1 MTEKCDSDIVSNMML
16 LSGKHALRQ
25 IIKPSKSCPN
35 RLCIGLPTSLPFK
48 FKDKPT
54 SLTLKFKD
62 KPTSLTLKFK
72 DKWGFL
78 MSLKSLIDEAT
89 MLPIKPTSLDE
100 NLQIGPG
107 D

>member
-1 MTEKCDSDIVSNMML
+1 MTEKCDSDIVSNMIL

-62 KPTSLTLKFK
+62 K
-72 DKWGFL
+72 WGFL
-78 MSLKSLIDEAT
+78 MSLKSPIDEAT

>member
-62 KPTSLTLKFK
+62 K
-72 DKWGFL
+72 WGFL

>member
-16 LSGKHALRQ
+16 LSRKHALRQ

-62 KPTSLTLKFK
+62 K
-72 DKWGFL
+72 WGFL
-78 MSLKSLIDEAT
+78 MSLKSPIDEAT

>member
-62 KPTSLTLKFK
+62 K
-72 DKWGFL
+72 WGFL

-89 MLPIKPTSLDE
+89 MLPIKPTSLEE

>member
-35 RLCIGLPTSLPFK
+35 RLCIGLPTSL
-48 FKDKPT
+48 
-54 SLTLKFKD
+54 
-62 KPTSLTLKFK
+62 TLKFK

-78 MSLKSLIDEAT
+78 MSLKSPIDEAT

>member
-62 KPTSLTLKFK
+62 K
-72 DKWGFL
+72 WGFL
-78 MSLKSLIDEAT
+78 MSLKSPIDEAT
-89 MLPIKPTSLDE
+89 MLHIKPTSLDE

>member
-1 MTEKCDSDIVSNMML
+1 MTEKCDSDIVSNVML

-62 KPTSLTLKFK
+62 K
-72 DKWGFL
+72 WGFL
-78 MSLKSLIDEAT
+78 MSLKSPIDEAT

>member
-62 KPTSLTLKFK
+62 K
-72 DKWGFL
+72 WGFL
-78 MSLKSLIDEAT
+78 MSLKSPIDEAT

-107 D
+107 DWDCAWII

>member
-62 KPTSLTLKFK
+62 K
-72 DKWGFL
+72 WGFL
-78 MSLKSLIDEAT
+78 MSLKSPIDEAT

>member
-1 MTEKCDSDIVSNMML
+1 MTEKCDSDILSNMML

-62 KPTSLTLKFK
+62 K
-72 DKWGFL
+72 WGFL
-78 MSLKSLIDEAT
+78 MSLKSPIDEAT